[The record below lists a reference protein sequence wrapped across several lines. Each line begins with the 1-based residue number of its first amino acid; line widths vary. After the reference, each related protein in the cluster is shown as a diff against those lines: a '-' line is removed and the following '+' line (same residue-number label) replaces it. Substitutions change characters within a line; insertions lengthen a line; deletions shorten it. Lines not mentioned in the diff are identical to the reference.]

1 MFGVLKPLAFL
12 LLPICLS
19 AQLITISGTFK
30 GPDGTALNG
39 KVTISMA
46 RATVTNSCVSPVQI
60 TSFRQVIVKITNG
73 TLGSLQLYAST
84 CLQPPQPCG
93 ANGLQAGCY
102 QIAVYN
108 SSNVLMYRGHWRVA
122 NSSPQDVVNLGEN

>member
-19 AQLITISGTFK
+19 AQLITVTGTFK
-30 GPDGTALNG
+30 GPDGTAFNG
-39 KVTISMA
+39 KVAISLA
-46 RATVTNSCVSPVQI
+46 RATVTNSCVSPVQV

-73 TLGSLQLYAST
+73 TLGTLQLYASS

-93 ANGLQAGCY
+93 ANGMQAGCY

-108 SSNVLMYRGHWRVA
+108 SSNVLMYRGHWRVP
-122 NSSPQDVVNLGEN
+122 NSGSVNVVN